1 MELAKI
7 AKNKVNLPTAVTPVI
22 CQYLPYQLGL
32 KYGKSCRTLLKTVRE
47 ECAKYSL
54 STSIIYT

>member
-22 CQYLPYQLGL
+22 CQFLPYQLGL
-32 KYGKSCRTLLKTVRE
+32 KYGASSNMCEKFLP
-47 ECAKYSL
+47 
-54 STSIIYT
+54 

>member
-32 KYGKSCRTLLKTVRE
+32 KYGKSRRTPLKIV
-47 ECAKYSL
+47 
-54 STSIIYT
+54 